1 MNIKKTKFNNAYII
15 ELQNS
20 SGIFSFVF
28 AGNLDLYISYYGTE
42 ESDRHSIEIDKD
54 NMFLYKCFDELYNS
68 ISNEKPFADTNF
80 LFEHEYFPFP
90 LLKNGIIEWHSD
102 DGLYDEAAIFYLEKL
117 DNSYKLTIKEG
128 LISDINIRTN
138 SVRFRNSGSVYEPYN
153 CTFMNLYNKLCNHD
167 FDYEQSAMNVIE
179 KSKTRKR

>member
-1 MNIKKTKFNNAYII
+1 MNIRKVKYNNTYII

-20 SGIFSFVF
+20 SAIFSFVF

-54 NMFLYKCFDELYNS
+54 NPFVYECFDELYNS
-68 ISNEKPFADTNF
+68 ISNEKPFENGDF
-80 LFEHEYFPFP
+80 LFKHEHFPFP
-90 LLKNGIIEWHSD
+90 LLNNGIIEWHSD
-102 DGLYDEAAIFYLEKL
+102 DGLYDEAAVLYIEKL

-128 LISDINIRTN
+128 LISDISIRTN
-138 SVRFRNSGSVYEPYN
+138 SVRFRNSGSIYEPYN

-167 FDYEQSAMNVIE
+167 FDYDINIVD
-179 KSKTRKR
+179 KSKVRKR